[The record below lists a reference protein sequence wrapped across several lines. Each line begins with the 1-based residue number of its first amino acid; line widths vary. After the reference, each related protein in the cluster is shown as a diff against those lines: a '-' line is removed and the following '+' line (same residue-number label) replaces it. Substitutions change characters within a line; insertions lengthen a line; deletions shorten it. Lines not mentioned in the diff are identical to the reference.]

1 MTIREAYE
9 KLLGRELPDTTG
21 SNPNVSTVCFCHDD
35 QHNSC
40 SINVENGGWFCHA
53 TGNKGYLQQAVMA
66 VESVDQVEAR
76 RILKEWKVEEGVVEP
91 RERKEQPPIDA
102 RVRDTYVRNLNSDA
116 VRREQAHKRF
126 GWNPETLRRFGIG
139 WSPETE
145 RYTIPILDEA
155 GQIRNIRMYGP
166 DSKGIDKM
174 ISWKSGYGSPA
185 RLFPVDQL
193 KKQTIVLCEG
203 EKDCILMNQVLDRF
217 GPDDWGA
224 VTGTG
229 GAGTWRDPWSERF
242 QGKDVVI
249 VYDRDQAGIS
259 NAQSIASKLLPHAT
273 SVRVVTLDITEPA
286 DADVTNYFQDSG
298 KGWDDLLQ
306 LIEET
311 ELFTDTTQRQKAPR
325 QVDDTV
331 YEPHLSEASEDRYAH
346 KRLKLRVMVAGKELA
361 PFMVPRDVTFACGM
375 DFGKGCAACAVRTRQ
390 GLLEHTFQPDDP
402 VIVEMTRISKNDLS
416 TFIRRTLGVNQKC
429 PKVAEQ
435 IENHQNV
442 EEVTL
447 VPELEFSDVSKEY
460 VSRVAYVSEHGV
472 QANRSYVMHGTTLPH
487 PRSQHT
493 VHFVPRTEPA
503 QDNIDDFQ
511 MDDKKMKAL
520 DVFKVGSNQTVAD
533 KFQEIAHD
541 LSYNVT
547 KIYGRE
553 DLIKAIDLCYHSVLS
568 FSFQEKPVEKA
579 WGDVLVIGDTRTG
592 KTETVHSL
600 IYHYKLGEMS
610 VGENTSFAGLVG
622 GLKQGTNRQWSIT
635 WGRIPLN
642 NRRLLV
648 IDEASG
654 LPLETIQNM
663 SGIRSNG
670 IAEMVKIETQRT
682 AARTRLV
689 WLSNPRAD
697 KSMAQYGY
705 GVEAVKELIGRP
717 EDIARFDFV
726 VTSATNEVP
735 LDEINAERHATV
747 PHVYTS
753 DLCRTLVLW
762 AWSRRPE
769 HVVFSTAA
777 TKKVLELAT
786 AQSRRYVSDGGI
798 PLVEGGNHRIKL
810 AKLSVAAACRT
821 FSTDDGE
828 RVLVDESHV
837 EFASEFLD
845 QCYDKRSLDYAGWSA
860 VRIAARRLDDKTV
873 KKVHDWIQ
881 SHPDYAELWM
891 TKDELRIDDFK
902 TQFDLETKDARQKII
917 VPLNKWKMIDKGRH
931 SAYVK
936 TPAFIQ
942 MLKDEIGDRLINP
955 QSAASGNGGPPED
968 DEDDDDIPF

>member
-1 MTIREAYE
+1 MTIREAYT
-9 KLLGRELPDTTG
+9 KLLGHELPDATG
-21 SNPNVSTVCFCHDD
+21 SNPNVSTECFCHDD
-35 QHNSC
+35 SHNSC
-40 SINVENGGWFCHA
+40 SINVDNGGWFCHA
-53 TGNKGYLQQAVMA
+53 TGNKGYLVHAIMA
-66 VESVDQVEAR
+66 VHKLEFNEAKQMLRDWQVDDTVQA
-76 RILKEWKVEEGVVEP
+76 P
-91 RERKEQPPIDA
+91 RERKEMPPIDGRA
-102 RVRDTYVRNLNSDA
+102 RDGYVRNLNADP
-116 VRREQAHKRF
+116 VRREYAHKKL
-126 GWNPETLRRFGIG
+126 GWNPETLKRHSIG

-145 RYTIPILDEA
+145 RYTIPVLDDA
-155 GQIRNIRMYGP
+155 GQIRNIRMYSP
-166 DSKGIDKM
+166 DAKGVDKM
-174 ISWKSGYGSPA
+174 ISWRSGYGSPA
-185 RLFPVDQL
+185 RLFPIDQL
-193 KKQTIVLCEG
+193 KKQTIIVCEG
-203 EKDCILMNQVLDRF
+203 EKDCILMNQVLERF

-229 GAGTWRDPWSERF
+229 GAGTWRDAWNERF
-242 QGKDVVI
+242 EGKEVVI
-249 VYDRDQAGIS
+249 IYDRDQAGIS
-259 NAQSIASKLLPHAT
+259 NAQAVAAKLLKHAL
-273 SVRVVTLDITEPA
+273 SVKVVTLDITEPP
-286 DADVTNYFQDSG
+286 DADITNYFQDSG
-298 KGWDDLLQ
+298 KGWDDLAL
-306 LIEET
+306 LIEQT
-311 ELFTDTTQRQKAPR
+311 DHFTDNTRRTAVPKR
-325 QVDDTV
+325 VDDTV
-331 YEPHLSEASEDRYAH
+331 YEPHLSEASEDRYSG

-361 PFMVPRDVTFACGM
+361 PFIVPRDVSY
-375 DFGKGCAACAVRTRQ
+375 ACAMDYGNSCISCSGKANN
-390 GLLEHTFQPDDP
+390 GLVEHTFEPDDP
-402 VIVEMTRISKNDLS
+402 ALVEMTRVNKHELGL
-416 TFIRRTLGVNQKC
+416 FMRRQLGVNGKC
-429 PKVAEQ
+429 PKVKETV
-435 IENHQNV
+435 ESTQNL

-447 VPELEFSDVSKEY
+447 VPELEFSDISKEY

-472 QANRSYVMHGTTLPH
+472 QANRSYLMYGTTMPH
-487 PRSQHT
+487 PRSQHA

-503 QDNIDDFQ
+503 QDNIDDFA
-511 MDDKKMKAL
+511 MDAKKRKAL
-520 DVFKVGSNQTVAD
+520 QVFQPGQGQEVWD

-553 DLIKAIDLCYHSVLS
+553 DLIMAIELCYHSVLA
-568 FSFQEKPVEKA
+568 FNFQEKPVEKA

-600 IYHYKLGEMS
+600 IYHYKLGELS
-610 VGENTSFAGLVG
+610 VGENSSFAGLVG
-622 GLKQGTNRQWSIT
+622 GLKQGSNRQWSIT

-717 EDIARFDFV
+717 EDIARFDYV

-735 LDEINAERHATV
+735 LDQINAVRHATV

-753 DLCRTLVLW
+753 DLCRTLVMW
-762 AWSRRPE
+762 AWSRRPDQI
-769 HVVFSTAA
+769 VFDDAA
-777 TKKVLELAT
+777 TKKVLDLAT
-786 AQSRRYVSDGGI
+786 EQSSRYVSDGGI

-810 AKLSVAAACRT
+810 AKLAVAAACRT
-821 FSTDDGE
+821 FSTDTTGE
-828 RVLVDESHV
+828 MVLVRPEHA
-837 EFASEFLD
+837 EFAAKFLD
-845 QCYDKRSLDYAGWSA
+845 HCYDKRSLDYSGWSA
-860 VRIAARRLDDKTV
+860 VRIAARRLDVKTV
-873 KKVHDWIQ
+873 KKVIDWVAK
-881 SHPDYAELWM
+881 HPDYAELWM

-917 VPLNKWKMIDKGRH
+917 VPLTKYKMIDKGKH

-942 MLKDEIGDRLINP
+942 ILKDEIGDRLLNP
-955 QSAASGNGGPPED
+955 SSNGGPPDVDD
-968 DEDDDDIPF
+968 DEEDDDIPF